1 MDPVVDLTVR
11 SSLALLFALA
21 AAHKLRDLAGFRATF
36 ADYRIVPEALA
47 PAGATLVVASEVGSA
62 CLLLLPGWRQ
72 AGLLVAIVLL
82 GAYAAAIGVNL
93 ARGRRHIDCGCGG
106 PAGRQP
112 ISGWLVARNL
122 AVVFAALACL
132 GPVSTRPLVWVDVL
146 TIGAGVLAL
155 AAVYGAA
162 DRLIA
167 NLPAV
172 ARARGVA

>member
-1 MDPVVDLTVR
+1 MDPVIDLTVR

-21 AAHKLRDLAGFRATF
+21 AAHKLRDLADFRATF
-36 ADYRIVPEALA
+36 GDYRIVPEALA
-47 PAGATLVVASEVGSA
+47 PLGAALVVASEIGAA
-62 CLLLLPGWRQ
+62 CLLLVPGRQ
-72 AGLLVAIVLL
+72 PVGLLVAVVLL
-82 GAYAAAIGVNL
+82 GAYAAAIIVNL

-122 AVVFAALACL
+122 VVALAALACL
-132 GPVSTRPLVWVDVL
+132 GSVSTRPLVWVDGL
-146 TIGAGVLAL
+146 TIGAGVAAFAAL
-155 AAVYGAA
+155 YGAA